1 MKNLYISLV
10 HYPVYNKNGEIV
22 VSAITN
28 LDIHDIARASKTFD
42 AAGYF
47 IINPSEDQCEIAS
60 KVIDHWKTGYGAT
73 YNKDRKDAVDLIE
86 LLPNIKSAISI
97 IESERG
103 VSPLVI
109 ATSAKG
115 GDDILTISQLKT
127 TLYEE
132 NKPVLLLL
140 GTGHG
145 MAMEQI
151 PEIDRLLEPIN
162 GGEDGY
168 NHLSVRSAASI
179 YLYLLKK

>member
-1 MKNLYISLV
+1 M
-10 HYPVYNKNGEIV
+10 
-22 VSAITN
+22 SAITN
-28 LDIHDIARASKTFD
+28 LDIHDIARACRTFG

-47 IINPSEDQCEIAS
+47 IINPSVEQSEIAT

-73 YNKDRKDAVDLIE
+73 YNKDRKDAVDLIQ
-86 LLPNIKSAISI
+86 LVPNIKSAIST
-97 IESERG
+97 IEFERG
-103 VSPLVI
+103 VTPFVI

-115 GDDILTISQLKT
+115 GDDILTIEQLKSV
-127 TLYEE
+127 LYNEDR
-132 NKPVLLLL
+132 VTLLLL

-145 MAMEQI
+145 MVMEQI